1 MRKKDLIKRIE
12 VLEHDMDK
20 VLRRVSLM
28 EMIPEI
34 KEELKEDASG
44 VPKVVSDHL
53 GSFMGAY
60 LDSYTKKSSF
70 WWPY

>member
-34 KEELKEDASG
+34 KKELKEDASG

-53 GSFMGAY
+53 GAY